1 MKPDKVLCSRFLF
14 AFFGLDL
21 GLDRA
26 QNTIG
31 VYSGL
36 RNQPIL
42 QGHGPFRFINYGFDM
57 LVLILMSW
65 PSALAHN
72 NNNNNNLLL
81 IQRKY
86 LYEYIQMRLTSY
98 IKIILK

>member
-1 MKPDKVLCSRFLF
+1 MSRE
-14 AFFGLDL
+14 D
-21 GLDRA
+21 
-26 QNTIG
+26 
-31 VYSGL
+31 
-36 RNQPIL
+36 
-42 QGHGPFRFINYGFDM
+42 
-57 LVLILMSW
+57 
-65 PSALAHN
+65 N